1 MTIPKHAL
9 HLATLAVLLSL
20 CVETNSKK
28 PLGLLKNPNIAE
40 NRAKVNRETRSELDH
55 WGRVERLER
64 HGGNDGRIME
74 SRQDDNP
81 SAANAQLDIA
91 TAQQDNATAQQ
102 DATTVQ
108 GNATARQ
115 DICVD
120 GRRKTYEEM
129 LEEIKAL
136 TTEAYKTTRALQD
149 PTRGKVV
156 QAQLFGAVISGIS
169 GAVEAG
175 RRRAR
180 DNKHSH

>member
-81 SAANAQLDIA
+81 SAANAQQDI
-91 TAQQDNATAQQ
+91 ATAQQ

-156 QAQLFGAVISGIS
+156 QAQLFDAVISGIS

-180 DNKHSH
+180 D